1 MCNIVHVLHFAVP
14 GMPCGSLTNRRPQKA
29 KHAAVAGLGAASA
42 DVLRGVLEVADVL

>member
-14 GMPCGSLTNRRPQKA
+14 ACGSLTNRRPQKA